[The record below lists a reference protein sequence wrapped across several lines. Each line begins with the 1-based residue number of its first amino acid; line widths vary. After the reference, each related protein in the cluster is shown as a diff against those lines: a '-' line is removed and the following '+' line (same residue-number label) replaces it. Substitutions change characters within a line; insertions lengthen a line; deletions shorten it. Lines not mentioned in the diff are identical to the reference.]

1 MRRNLKVLAMV
12 GVMGWASVSDARAQ
26 DVRRFYDGNWLFRI
40 CGSQQTRERCL
51 GYVAGAA
58 DGIAGGAPRTF
69 CIPERV
75 TLNQVVDVVMNW
87 LRRFPQMRQ
96 EATADVIVNVA
107 ISEAWPCTP

>member
-1 MRRNLKVLAMV
+1 MRSGLPVVALLVILVCA
-12 GVMGWASVSDARAQ
+12 ADARAQ
-26 DVRRFYDGNWLFRI
+26 DARRFYDGNWLFRV

-58 DGIAGGAPRTF
+58 DGIAGTAPRAF

-87 LRRFPQMRQ
+87 LRRFPQVRQ
-96 EATADVIVNVA
+96 DATADVIVNIA
-107 ISEAWPCTP
+107 ISDAWPCAAGG

>member
-96 EATADVIVNVA
+96 VATADVIVNVA
-107 ISEAWPCTP
+107 ISEAWPFTP